1 MKMGADVTLFNFDG
15 AYRRQSFYLNKIYN
29 WIDFES
35 IPNISRFCEK
45 ENLKYLTEKITEKER
60 SGIYYLG
67 SGNYHYMSYI
77 LQSPIDKPY
86 TLVLFDHHTD
96 TIPSP
101 SDDLISCGSWVLES
115 LHHLPMLKKV
125 FIIGVSEEGIHH
137 IPASIHDK
145 VELYTKHS
153 LQSNLTTITKSIIK
167 NIPTESVY
175 ISMDKD
181 VLDEKEAVTG
191 WDHGTL
197 QLKQMLMIVKA
208 IIQSKKV
215 ISLDVCGEYPVD
227 STNDYLKETKE
238 AVAKNDRANKLILET
253 TSQWINKK
261 RITSDLLHA

>member
-1 MKMGADVTLFNFDG
+1 MYTNVTLLNFDG
-15 AYRRQSFYLNKIYN
+15 AYRRQSFYLNKKYK

-45 ENLKYLTEKITEKER
+45 ENLKYLTEKITEKEL

-77 LQSPIDKPY
+77 LQTQIDKPY

-101 SDDLISCGSWVLES
+101 SDELISCGSWVLES
-115 LHHLPMLKKV
+115 IKHLPMLKKV
-125 FIIGVSEEGIHH
+125 FIIGVSEEGIQH
-137 IPASIHDK
+137 IPASIHDR
-145 VELYTKHS
+145 VELYTKNS
-153 LQSNLTTITKSIIK
+153 LQSNPTTITKSILK
-167 NIPTESVY
+167 NIPTDSVY

-181 VLDEKEAVTG
+181 VLDKKEAVTG
-191 WDHGTL
+191 WDHGTIQL
-197 QLKQMLMIVKA
+197 QQMLKIVKA
-208 IIQSKKV
+208 LIQSKKV

-238 AVAKNDRANKLILET
+238 AVSKNNRANKLILDT
-253 TSQWINKK
+253 TSKWISKK
-261 RITSDLLHA
+261 GNTSDLLHA